1 MKKITENNFFVI
13 YLCTEIQISN
23 KKIKFMNKHFI
34 LIAIAFL
41 FTLNSCNRTS
51 SESKNSNTAV
61 YDRVLKSGT
70 LRAGWLTYPPSC
82 MKDTRTGNMSGIFVD
97 VLQKAC
103 DNLGLKLEWT
113 EEVGWSSQ
121 IEGLE
126 SNRYDIVGS
135 PVWANPTRGKL
146 TTMSIPV
153 YFSGIGIYV
162 RTNDDRFTAN
172 FDLIN
177 RPNVR
182 IGTIDGESADLIA
195 RTDFPEAQ
203 RVSSA
208 QTTDISQKLLDLASN
223 KCDVVFTEPYY
234 AYEYL
239 RNNPG
244 TIKNIA
250 EANPIRLFG
259 NCYMFKKNEFQ
270 LQHMLNVAIQDLI
283 NSGFVDKVIQKYEPA
298 PRLFYRSNYQ
308 YKHFE

>member
-1 MKKITENNFFVI
+1 MAKNFTYLITI
-13 YLCTEIQISN
+13 A
-23 KKIKFMNKHFI
+23 FI
-34 LIAIAFL
+34 L
-41 FTLNSCNRTS
+41 TLSGCNQKS
-51 SESKNSNTAV
+51 SENKNSDTAV
-61 YDRVLKSGT
+61 YDRVLKTGT
-70 LRAGWLTYPPSC
+70 LRASFLTYPPAC
-82 MKDTRTGNMSGIFVD
+82 MKDTKTGNMSGIFAD

-113 EEVGWSSQ
+113 EEVGWASQ

-126 SNRYDIVGS
+126 SDRYDIVGS
-135 PVWANPTRGKL
+135 PVWANPNRGKL

-153 YFSGIGIYV
+153 YFSGIGVFV
-162 RTNDDRFTAN
+162 RANDDSFTAN
-172 FDLIN
+172 LDLIN
-177 RPNVR
+177 KPNVR

-195 RTDFPEAQ
+195 RTDFPEAR

-239 RNNPG
+239 KNNPG

-250 EANPIRLFG
+250 ESNPIRLFG

-270 LQHMLNVAIQDLI
+270 LQQMLNVAIQDLI
-283 NSGFVDKVIQKYEPA
+283 NSGYVDKVISQYEPA
-298 PRLFYRSNYQ
+298 PRLFYRSANQ
-308 YKHFE
+308 FKPFM

>member
-1 MKKITENNFFVI
+1 MSRFFLSLIITALF
-13 YLCTEIQISN
+13 
-23 KKIKFMNKHFI
+23 
-34 LIAIAFL
+34 
-41 FTLNSCNRTS
+41 FTLNSCNQTS
-51 SESKNSNTAV
+51 SENKNSDTAV

-70 LRAGWLTYPPSC
+70 LRACFLTYPPAC
-82 MKDTRTGNMSGIFVD
+82 MKDTKTGNMSGIFVD
-97 VLQKAC
+97 VLQKVC
-103 DNLGLKLEWT
+103 DNLGLKLVWT
-113 EEVGWSSQ
+113 EEVGWASQ

-153 YFSGIGIYV
+153 YYSGIGVYV
-162 RTNDDRFTAN
+162 RANETRFSTNL
-172 FDLIN
+172 DLIN
-177 RPNVR
+177 SPNVR

-195 RTDFPEAQ
+195 RTDYPDAK
-203 RVSSA
+203 RASSA
-208 QTTDISQKLLDLASN
+208 QTTDISQKLLDLATN

-234 AYEYL
+234 VYEYL
-239 RNNPG
+239 KNNPG

-283 NSGFVDKVIQKYEPA
+283 NSGYVDKIISKYEPA
-298 PRLFYRSNYQ
+298 PRLFYRSANQ
-308 YKHFE
+308 FKPFE

>member
-1 MKKITENNFFVI
+1 MKKYLFFLVAVA
-13 YLCTEIQISN
+13 LFIS
-23 KKIKFMNKHFI
+23 
-34 LIAIAFL
+34 LI
-41 FTLNSCNRTS
+41 SCNQTS
-51 SESKNSNTAV
+51 SENQNSNTTV

-70 LRAGWLTYPPSC
+70 LRACFLTYPPAC
-82 MKDTRTGNMSGIFVD
+82 MKDTKTGNMSGIFAD

-113 EEVGWSSQ
+113 EEVGWASQ

-153 YFSGIGIYV
+153 YFSGIGIFV
-162 RTNDDRFTAN
+162 RANDDRFTSN

-177 RPNVR
+177 KPNVR
-182 IGTIDGESADLIA
+182 IGTIDGETADLIA

-203 RVSSA
+203 RVSSP

-239 RNNPG
+239 KNNPG

-250 EANPIRLFG
+250 EANPIRIFG

-270 LQHMLNVAIQDLI
+270 LQQMLNVAIQDLI
-283 NSGFVDKVIQKYEPA
+283 NSGYVDRVISKYEPA
-298 PRLFYRSNYQ
+298 PRLFYRSANPF
-308 YKHFE
+308 KPFE

>member
-1 MKKITENNFFVI
+1 
-13 YLCTEIQISN
+13 
-23 KKIKFMNKHFI
+23 MNKLFFMS
-34 LIAIAFL
+34 LTTIAFL
-41 FTLNSCNRTS
+41 LALNSCNQSTS
-51 SESKNSNTAV
+51 ENKNSDTAV
-61 YDRVLKSGT
+61 YDRVIKSET
-70 LRAGWLTYPPSC
+70 LRACFLTYPPAC
-82 MKDTRTGNMSGIFVD
+82 MKDTKTGTMSGIFVD

-103 DNLGLKLEWT
+103 DNLGLELEWT
-113 EEVGWSSQ
+113 EEVGWASQ

-126 SNRYDIVGS
+126 SDRYDIVGS

-153 YFSGIGIYV
+153 YYSGIGVYV
-162 RTNDDRFTAN
+162 RANETRFSN
-172 FDLIN
+172 LDLIN
-177 RPNVR
+177 SPNVR

-195 RTDFPEAQ
+195 RTDFPEAK
-203 RVSSA
+203 RVSSP
-208 QTTDISQKLLDLASN
+208 QNTDISQKLLDLATN

-270 LQHMLNVAIQDLI
+270 LQQMLNVAIQDLI
-283 NSGFVDKVIQKYEPA
+283 NSGYVDKIISKYEPA
-298 PRLFYRSNYQ
+298 PHLFYRSANQ
-308 YKHFE
+308 FKPFE

>member
-1 MKKITENNFFVI
+1 MKRYFISLITMTLV
-13 YLCTEIQISN
+13 
-23 KKIKFMNKHFI
+23 
-34 LIAIAFL
+34 
-41 FTLNSCNRTS
+41 FTLFSCNQTT

-61 YDRVLKSGT
+61 YDRVIKSGT
-70 LRAGWLTYPPSC
+70 LKACFLTYPPAC
-82 MKDTRTGNMSGIFVD
+82 MKDTKTGNMSGIFVD

-113 EEVGWSSQ
+113 EEVGWASQ

-126 SNRYDIVGS
+126 TDRYDIVGS

-146 TTMSIPV
+146 TTMTIPV
-153 YFSGIGIYV
+153 YFSGIGVFV
-162 RTNDDRFTAN
+162 RANENRFTSN

-177 RPNVR
+177 NPNVR
-182 IGTIDGESADLIA
+182 IGTIDGETADLIA
-195 RTDFPEAQ
+195 RTDFPNAK
-203 RVSSA
+203 RVSST
-208 QTTDISQKLLDLASN
+208 QVTEISQKFLDLASN

-250 EANPIRLFG
+250 ESNPIRLFG

-270 LQHMLNVAIQDLI
+270 LQQMLNVAIQDLI
-283 NSGFVDKVIQKYEPA
+283 NSGYVDKIISKYEPA
-298 PRLFYRSNYQ
+298 PHLFYRSANQ
-308 YKHFE
+308 FKPFE

>member
-1 MKKITENNFFVI
+1 MTKNRI
-13 YLCTEIQISN
+13 L
-23 KKIKFMNKHFI
+23 
-34 LIAIAFL
+34 LIALALIFVL
-41 FTLNSCNRTS
+41 SSCNQTS
-51 SESKNSNTAV
+51 SESKNSDTAV

-70 LRAGWLTYPPSC
+70 LRACFLTYPPAC
-82 MKDTRTGNMSGIFVD
+82 MKDTKTGDMSGIFAD

-113 EEVGWSSQ
+113 EEVGWASQ

-126 SNRYDIVGS
+126 SDRYDIVGS
-135 PVWANPTRGKL
+135 PVWVNPTRGKL
-146 TTMSIPV
+146 TTMTIPV
-153 YFSGIGIYV
+153 YYSGIGIFV
-162 RTNDDRFTAN
+162 RANDDRFTTN

-177 RPNVR
+177 KSNVR

-195 RTDFPEAQ
+195 RTDYPEAQ
-203 RVSSA
+203 RISSA

-250 EANPIRLFG
+250 ETNPIRLYG
-259 NCYMFKKNEFQ
+259 NSYMFKKNEFQ
-270 LQHMLNVAIQDLI
+270 LQQMLNVAIQDLI
-283 NSGFVDKVIQKYEPA
+283 NSGYVDKVISKYEPA
-298 PRLFYRSNYQ
+298 PRLFYRGANQ
-308 YKHFE
+308 YKPFE

>member
-1 MKKITENNFFVI
+1 
-13 YLCTEIQISN
+13 
-23 KKIKFMNKHFI
+23 MNKLFFMSLTI
-34 LIAIAFL
+34 MAFL
-41 FTLNSCNRTS
+41 LALNSCNQTS
-51 SESKNSNTAV
+51 SENKNSNTAV

-70 LRAGWLTYPPSC
+70 LRACFLTYPPSC
-82 MKDTRTGNMSGIFVD
+82 MKDTKTGNMSGIFAD

-103 DNLGLKLEWT
+103 ENLGLKLEWT
-113 EEVGWSSQ
+113 EEVGWASQ

-126 SNRYDIVGS
+126 SDRYDIVGS

-153 YFSGIGIYV
+153 YYSGIGVYV
-162 RTNDDRFTAN
+162 RANETRFSN
-172 FDLIN
+172 LDLIN
-177 RPNVR
+177 SPNVR

-195 RTDFPEAQ
+195 RTDFPEAK
-203 RVSSA
+203 RVSSP
-208 QTTDISQKLLDLASN
+208 QNTDISQKLLDLATN

-270 LQHMLNVAIQDLI
+270 LQQMLNVAIQDLI
-283 NSGFVDKVIQKYEPA
+283 NSGYVDKIISKYEPA
-298 PRLFYRSNYQ
+298 PHLFYRSANQ
-308 YKHFE
+308 FKPFE